1 MSGTFK
7 AAVLGAAVAA
17 SFTCAPVM
25 AYEAGDILLRVG
37 AAGVYPT
44 DESEEI
50 TAIAAGAEVEA
61 DSAWS
66 LGLSL
71 AYMLTDN
78 IGVGLLAAYPF
89 THDIDAKG
97 SISGLGKVGE
107 ITQLPPTLT
116 LQYYFNNSSAFTPF
130 VGAGVNYTYIFNED
144 TDGALE
150 DTRLNV
156 EDSWGYALEAGVDYA
171 INDKWMVSG
180 QVYYIDLET
189 EAHVRGI
196 GEFDVDVNPWVYLI
210 TVGHKF

>member
-7 AAVLGAAVAA
+7 AAALGAAIAA

-25 AYEAGDILLRVG
+25 AYETGDILLRVG
-37 AAGVYPT
+37 AAGVYPSG
-44 DESEEI
+44 ESEEI
-50 TAIAAGAEVEA
+50 TAIAAGAEVEV

-71 AYMLTDN
+71 AYMLTDD

-89 THDIDAKG
+89 THDVDAKG

-107 ITQLPPTLT
+107 ITHLPPTLT

-130 VGAGVNYTYIFNED
+130 VGAGLNYTFIYDED
-144 TDGALE
+144 TDGALAAA
-150 DTRLNV
+150 DLDV
-156 EDSWGYALEAGVDYA
+156 DDSWGYALEAGVDYA

-180 QVYYIDLET
+180 QVYYINIET
-189 EAHVRGI
+189 EAEVSGV
-196 GEFDVDVNPWVYLI
+196 GKFDIDVNPWVYLI
-210 TVGHKF
+210 TAGYKF